1 MNPLAVYNAMH
12 YDQRIDG
19 CMMVVDIGAENT
31 DLIIADGETVWL
43 RNIPVG
49 GNAFTEALTKQFKLN
64 FVKAEEL
71 KRNAATSKYARQ
83 ILQTLR
89 PVFDDLVGEI
99 QRSIGFYAS
108 GHRDSR
114 IKTIVAMGSTF
125 RLPQLQKYLQNKLQ
139 VEVTRVESL
148 SGGAPTD
155 AKQAAMLNEN
165 MLSMSAAYGLA
176 VQAFGDAKIQS
187 SLLPAAIRLV
197 EPQPCSWPGPSAP
210 LPACLSR
217 GPSSISRIARPH
229 LRTSAP
235 FSKRLIIWIP
245 VGQRFR
251 IQARPT
257 SRRSRITFPCRISTT
272 FGRSCS
278 STFPMPKARRRRPMP
293 PRSSKPSRTEESAR
307 RSTSPVS
314 IVGTWRIWSGT

>member
-1 MNPLAVYNAMH
+1 MPPRA
-12 YDQRIDG
+12 
-19 CMMVVDIGAENT
+19 NT
-31 DLIIADGETVWL
+31 
-43 RNIPVG
+43 
-49 GNAFTEALTKQFKLN
+49 
-64 FVKAEEL
+64 
-71 KRNAATSKYARQ
+71 RQ

-187 SLLPAAIRLV
+187 SLLPAAIRQAKIWKEKTKWFGGAAALFVAGTIGAAASMSFQKAQFNQPDSQAALTHIGSVLKEAHNLDTLWAKVQNSGSSDKQKIENYVSLSYFHDIWPQLLV
-197 EPQPCSWPGPSAP
+197 DISHAQGPPALADAAQIVQAQPERGAHGDQPHQSQ
-210 LPACLSR
+210 LSVR
-217 GPSSISRIARPH
+217 GGYGAVLEDERAG
-229 LRTSAP
+229 L
-235 FSKRLIIWIP
+235 
-245 VGQRFR
+245 
-251 IQARPT
+251 
-257 SRRSRITFPCRISTT
+257 RISSGGLHW
-272 FGRSCS
+272 FGR
-278 STFPMPKARRRRPMP
+278 AL
-293 PRSSKPSRTEESAR
+293 
-307 RSTSPVS
+307 
-314 IVGTWRIWSGT
+314 